1 MESIDTTYISGIKE
15 FLQKYIDQKILDSVF
30 IRGSL
35 ANNKID
41 NKISDI
47 DLIIFY
53 KDKRSMDGFVNRFK
67 RFLDDMFLIKLPL
80 DIMYFHINEKLT
92 YNITYVLK
100 FKSKFWIG
108 NVSTSNYF
116 QSLNNILV
124 QNIPYS
130 NIYRVTGMLDP
141 ILDSEI
147 LKATCNIDLTHIKLS
162 TRHTIG
168 LLKKIIRSIYEYLYL
183 TNQITFISIPC
194 KEICEQIIKEQH
206 IDKKWKD
213 LLQNCS
219 DIIELCKHDYYYT
232 ETNLDNV
239 MNLYK
244 KASSLFKDST
254 VSHNIKQLFTN
265 NKYNYLK
272 QSFSITN

>member
-1 MESIDTTYISGIKE
+1 MESIDTTYVSGIKD

-53 KDKRSMDGFVNRFK
+53 KDKRSMHGFSSRFK
-67 RFLDDMFLIKLPL
+67 RFLDEMFLIKLPL
-80 DIMYFHINEKLT
+80 DILYFHINEPLT
-92 YNITYVLK
+92 YNIIYVLK

-108 NVSTSNYF
+108 NESTSNYI
-116 QSLNNILV
+116 QSLNNILIE
-124 QNIPYS
+124 NIPYS
-130 NIYRVTGMLDP
+130 NIHRITGMLDP
-141 ILDSEI
+141 VIDSEI

-162 TRHTIG
+162 TRHTVG
-168 LLKKIIRSIYEYLYL
+168 LLKKIIRSTYEYLYL
-183 TNQITFISIPC
+183 TNQINFIAIPC
-194 KEICEQIIKEQH
+194 KEICERIILEPSV
-206 IDKKWKD
+206 DNKWKD

-219 DIIELCKHDYYYT
+219 NTIELCKHDYYYT
-232 ETNLDNV
+232 ENNLDKV

-244 KASSLFKDST
+244 SASSLFKDSI
-254 VSHNIKQLFTN
+254 VSQNVKQLFTN

-272 QSFSITN
+272 QSFSISN